1 MAGGILA
8 FDMIQKIRVLSNAG
22 TCLQPCPQW
31 SHDSLNHS
39 YTISIFQI
47 ILSFNG

>member
-1 MAGGILA
+1 MSGGILA

-22 TCLQPCPQW
+22 TGHQPCLQC
-31 SHDSLNHS
+31 SRDSLNHS

-47 ILSFNG
+47 ILFFSG

>member
-1 MAGGILA
+1 MAGSILA

-22 TCLQPCPQW
+22 TCRQPRLQW
-31 SHDSLNHS
+31 SCDSLNHS

-47 ILSFNG
+47 ILFFNG